1 MWLYKD
7 TIMVVKNISN
17 ETQRVSTLD
26 WKQDIKKGKTFE
38 TTEKEANQLVR
49 MYWYLFKIV
58 GKNEPEDET
67 NTDTDDTNT
76 NDTENTSNTND
87 VETSEWEEN
96 VDWEETQEN
105 DIPEDDIPEEEKILI
120 EMREAYK
127 KKYNQEVPVNKKND
141 INRIKSKL

>member
-7 TIMVVKNISN
+7 TVIIVKNISN

-58 GKNEPEDET
+58 GKNEPEDDTDT
-67 NTDTDDTNT
+67 NTDDTIIDDSENTTDTDDVENE
-76 NDTENTSNTND
+76 ENTES
-87 VETSEWEEN
+87 V
-96 VDWEETQEN
+96 
-105 DIPEDDIPEEEKILI
+105 EDDIPEEEKVLM
-120 EMREAYK
+120 EMRKAYK
-127 KKYNQEVPVNKKND
+127 GKYNQEVPVNKKND
-141 INRIKSKL
+141 IDRIKSKL